1 MKVLC
6 LGGAG
11 RISRESAFDLVQFCD
26 FEKMTIADCNI
37 KQGQEVVDWLN
48 DSRVDFRYVDFVND
62 PDGTVELISQYDIV
76 MDGTAISLNDKSTAC
91 IAKAGVDGINLNGC
105 GAEWAFDKEF
115 HDKGRRLIAGMGMT
129 PGITN
134 MMTLH
139 AAGQLDSIETIR
151 ISHGA
156 FRSIAFSPSITE
168 TTRIEYDPDL
178 PDRVV
183 YEDGEFVQVPP
194 FARPRRIEL
203 PEPFGTHTQWIIPHA
218 ETRTLPKSLSDKGI
232 KLIEVRGTW
241 PPKNMQLIR
250 ALYDW
255 GILSNPVVN
264 VNGGQ
269 VGLMDAVGSYLIN
282 SDVGSQTDL
291 WGYALHVEV
300 VGLKGDRKFQHVAT
314 HTHPPSDGSAPGWEK
329 LRAYTRNV
337 GIPMSIGAQL
347 IAKGKVKRTGV
358 LAPEEAFD
366 PTEVFAELK
375 KRQIFIHEKIE
386 AISESE
392 SQGDHLSG

>member
-1 MKVLC
+1 MKILC

-11 RISRESAFDLVQFCD
+11 KISRESAFDIVQFGD
-26 FEKMTIADCNI
+26 FDKITIADCNI
-37 KQGQEVVDWLN
+37 EQGQEVADWLN
-48 DSRVDFRYVDFVND
+48 DSRVDFHHVDFVND
-62 PDGTVELISQYDIV
+62 SDGTVELISQYDIV
-76 MDGTAISLNDKSTAC
+76 MDGTSISLNDKSTAC

-105 GAEWAFDKEF
+105 GAEWEFDKEF
-115 HDKGRRLIAGMGMT
+115 HDKGTRLIAGMGMT

-139 AAGQLDSIETIR
+139 AANQLDTAETIR

-183 YEDGEFVQVPP
+183 YEDGEFIQVPP
-194 FARPRRIEL
+194 FARPREIEL
-203 PEPFGTHTQWIIPHA
+203 PQPYGTHTQWIIPHA
-218 ETRTLPKSLSDKGI
+218 ETRTLPRSLSDKGI

-241 PPKNMQLIR
+241 PPKNMQLIG

-255 GILSNPVVN
+255 GILSNPQVN
-264 VNGGQ
+264 INDAQ
-269 VGLMDAVGSYLIN
+269 FGLMDAVVSYLIN
-282 SDVGSQTDL
+282 SDIGSQTDL
-291 WGYALHVEV
+291 WGYALHIEV
-300 VGLKGDRKFQHVAT
+300 TGLKDGRKFQHVLT
-314 HTHPPSDGSAPGWEK
+314 HTHPPSDGSVVGWEK

-366 PTEVFAELK
+366 PAEVFAELQ
-375 KRQIFIHEKIE
+375 KRQIFIHEKIKQLD
-386 AISESE
+386 S
-392 SQGDHLSG
+392 

>member
-26 FEKMTIADCNI
+26 FEKMTIADCDI
-37 KQGQEVVDWLN
+37 KQGQEVVSWLN
-48 DSRVDFRYVDFVND
+48 DSRVGFRHVDLVND

-105 GAEWAFDKEF
+105 GTEWAFDKEF
-115 HDKGRRLIAGMGMT
+115 GDKGRRLVAGMGMT

-139 AAGQLDSIETIR
+139 AAGQLDTAETIR

-183 YEDGEFVQVPP
+183 YENGEFVQVPP
-194 FARPRRIEL
+194 FARPREIKL

-218 ETRTLPKSLSDKGI
+218 ETRTLPKSLSGKGI

-241 PPKNMQLIR
+241 PPKKMQLIR

-255 GILSNPVVN
+255 GILSNPMVN

-300 VGLKGDRKFQHVAT
+300 LGQKGDGKFRHVLT
-314 HTHPPSDGSAPGWEK
+314 HTHPPSDGSVTGWEK

-347 IAKGKVKRTGV
+347 MAKGKVNRTGV

-366 PTEVFAELK
+366 PTEVFAELE
-375 KRQIFIHEKIE
+375 KRQIFIHEKIK

-392 SQGDHLSG
+392 SQADHLSG